1 MVFFCLCS
9 VNEKPICLLVGPD
22 SPMSRCYDVLFIT
35 YWMVPVHKTDEI
47 HLEYTNKQF
56 FFLTQATCPILVD
69 QQAMWS
75 SNLG

>member
-1 MVFFCLCS
+1 

-56 FFLTQATCPILVD
+56 D
-69 QQAMWS
+69 S
-75 SNLG
+75 